1 MFVAGGFAPSG
12 AARQE
17 AAKAG
22 SNAAAGREAGMAFS
36 GFDLTGKV
44 ALVTGG
50 NGGIGLA
57 MAEACAQAG
66 ADIAIWGQNPA
77 KNEAARTRLAATG
90 RRVLVQQVDV
100 GSSVAVDAAFGETL
114 ATLGRVDACFAN
126 AGTSGAHRGA
136 FADLSD
142 AEWDQVMKINLDA
155 VFYTFRAAA
164 RHMVARGGGGS
175 MIVTSSLA
183 ARMGAARNE
192 HYGATKGAVIS
203 LIQGVAVE
211 YARHGIRANAIL
223 PGWVE
228 TEMTEE
234 LFGNPRFAGAVMP
247 RMPMRRWGAPE
258 DFAGIA
264 VYLASDASR
273 WHTGDSFLIDG
284 GYLLF

>member
-1 MFVAGGFAPSG
+1 
-12 AARQE
+12 
-17 AAKAG
+17 
-22 SNAAAGREAGMAFS
+22 MAFTP
-36 GFDLTGKV
+36 FDLTGRV

-57 MAEACAQAG
+57 MAEAVAQAG
-66 ADIAIWGQNPA
+66 ADVAIWGQNPT
-77 KNEAARTRLAATG
+77 KNEAARARLATTG
-90 RRVLVQQVDV
+90 RRVLAQQVDV
-100 GSSVAVDAAFGETL
+100 ADSAAVDAAFADAV

-126 AGTSGAHRGA
+126 AGTSGGHRAG
-136 FADLSD
+136 FADMPND
-142 AEWDQVMKINLDA
+142 EWDHVMKINLDA

-175 MIVTSSLA
+175 LIATSSLA

-203 LIQGVAVE
+203 LIQGLAIE

-228 TEMTEE
+228 TEMTER
-234 LFGNPRFAGAVMP
+234 LFADPRFSGAVMP
-247 RMPMRRWGAPE
+247 RMPMRRWGRPD

-264 VYLASDASR
+264 IYLMSDASR
-273 WHTGDSFLIDG
+273 WHTGDSLLIDG